1 MQALCCAEEGVRD
14 FSVST
19 FVSQRKFVT
28 NNTRDLRAGELHF
41 PDLQI
46 LTPTQFL
53 KTLP

>member
-1 MQALCCAEEGVRD
+1 M
-14 FSVST
+14 
-19 FVSQRKFVT
+19 T
-28 NNTRDLRAGELHF
+28 NNTRDLRAGELNF